1 MLFKLR
7 IKKMFS
13 DTLIYKGG
21 IIMIPII
28 LGSIVALAIVI
39 NRIYYFFSIRMDV
52 DSFIERIYYMIRKN
66 DITQALNEC
75 SKVKHPIG
83 KVFHSG
89 LVNINKDLSG
99 IEKIMERTGILAI
112 TEAEK
117 YMLFLVVIIGIEP
130 MLGFLG
136 TIIGLI
142 SSFMAWEKHS
152 TSVTVDFLAG
162 GIYQAMI
169 TTAAGLIVSI
179 PYYIIYH
186 IMLGRINSISSEL
199 NLRGEEL
206 LEVIQNTSEGR

>member
-1 MLFKLR
+1 ML
-7 IKKMFS
+7 S

-21 IIMIPII
+21 IIMIPIL

-66 DITQALNEC
+66 DITQALDEC

-89 LVNINKDLSG
+89 LVNINKDFTG

-206 LEVIQNTSEGR
+206 LEVIQDTREGR